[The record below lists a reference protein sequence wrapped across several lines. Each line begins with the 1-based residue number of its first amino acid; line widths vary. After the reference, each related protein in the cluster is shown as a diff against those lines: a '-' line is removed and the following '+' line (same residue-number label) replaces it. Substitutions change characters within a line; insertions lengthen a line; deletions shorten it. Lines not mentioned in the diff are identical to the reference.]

1 MKKHLLKIA
10 SLIFVLALVLATFA
24 ACSASGGAGGVVD
37 ALNVEC
43 KEGARS
49 RTSYTLSVTEW
60 GLNTLRQAR

>member
-37 ALNVEC
+37 ACFGQDVQQHDKGIIDDLCILVDQ
-43 KEGARS
+43 GII
-49 RTSYTLSVTEW
+49 V
-60 GLNTLRQAR
+60 

>member
-1 MKKHLLKIA
+1 MKKYLLKIA

-43 KEGARS
+43 KEGAK
-49 RTSYTLSVTEW
+49 VK
-60 GLNTLRQAR
+60 NFI